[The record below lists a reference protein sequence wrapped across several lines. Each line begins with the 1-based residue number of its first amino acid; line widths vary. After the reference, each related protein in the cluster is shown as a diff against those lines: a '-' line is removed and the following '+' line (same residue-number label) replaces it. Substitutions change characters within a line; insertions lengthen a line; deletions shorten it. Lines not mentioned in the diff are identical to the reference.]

1 VFLDRLVAAKAPRE
15 RIRIIGDIHHA
26 RLRKL
31 AENRERKDLSGIRAA
46 WGADD
51 KTFALL
57 FASEC
62 TWEMSLL
69 GYKTTYSEVEVLDTM
84 LSGLARGEL
93 PDGESIDIA
102 QLIVVIRPHPRDVEG
117 KYDGVISKWGSSVR
131 VIMSSDGSPDLAILA
146 ADLTVG
152 MNSSLLYEAVALGRP
167 ALSLTGH
174 DILASK
180 STAI

>member
-1 VFLDRLVAAKAPRE
+1 
-15 RIRIIGDIHHA
+15 
-26 RLRKL
+26 
-31 AENRERKDLSGIRAA
+31 
-46 WGADD
+46 
-51 KTFALL
+51 
-57 FASEC
+57 
-62 TWEMSLL
+62 MSLL
-69 GYKTTYSEVEVLDTM
+69 GFKTTYSEVEVLDTM

-102 QLIVVIRPHPRDVEG
+102 QLVVVIRPHPRDVEG

-131 VIMSSDGSPDLAILA
+131 VIVSADGSPDLAILA